1 MEKHLTEQCLII
13 ILLKK
18 QMDGQDWPHLQK
30 AEAVPHY
37 IGTDFKQWSWEGDD
51 IISASIKIHLL
62 GTSNEQQVMIFAIG
76 VKVLCLLIEKRQRS
90 TTTVEYFS

>member
-18 QMDGQDWPHLQK
+18 QMDAQGWPHLQK

-37 IGTDFKQWSWEGDD
+37 IGADFKQWSWEGDD
-51 IISASIKIHLL
+51 IISARTNIHLL
-62 GTSNEQQVMIFAIG
+62 GAGNGEHCMQVMILLTR
-76 VKVLCLLIEKRQRS
+76 VKV
-90 TTTVEYFS
+90 